1 MTSLIDWIV
10 LYVMITFHGGVDHTK
25 STYKNIASS
34 DHTKSTYKTRSQK
47 STYKKKGPK
56 KTVLKLIF
64 HDHKKSLICSD
75 HIGPSHKLTYK
86 SVIAT
91 YKVWS
96 ATYKRLRLSH
106 VDKYMANTGLL
117 HIDKYLPNTGLLHI
131 DKYMPNTG
139 LVHVDKYMANTGILH
154 IDKYI

>member
-56 KTVLKLIF
+56 KTVLKIT
-64 HDHKKSLICSD
+64 KKVLYVPI
-75 HIGPSHKLTYK
+75 T
-86 SVIAT
+86 
-91 YKVWS
+91 
-96 ATYKRLRLSH
+96 
-106 VDKYMANTGLL
+106 
-117 HIDKYLPNTGLLHI
+117 
-131 DKYMPNTG
+131 
-139 LVHVDKYMANTGILH
+139 
-154 IDKYI
+154 